1 MQEKFLNLFEPSN
14 TLRVKILWIIV
25 LFVVYVVL
33 TLHVTSML
41 MPSVCYLEHSC
52 STGLKSHMV
61 ICIGLK

>member
-33 TLHVTSML
+33 TLHVTSIL
-41 MPSVCYLEHSC
+41 IPSAHCLEHSY
-52 STGLKSHMV
+52 SAGIKSH
-61 ICIGLK
+61 